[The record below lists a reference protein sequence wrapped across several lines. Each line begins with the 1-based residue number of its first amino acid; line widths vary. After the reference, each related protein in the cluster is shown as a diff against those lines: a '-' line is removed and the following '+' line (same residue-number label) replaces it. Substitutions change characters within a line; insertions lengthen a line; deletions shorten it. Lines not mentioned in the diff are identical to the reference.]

1 MGSNVSQSCYWPAS
15 GWGPG
20 CDAFTLVD
28 EVVPMARASLLEW
41 VTRYWALWG
50 TELGSGVA
58 VGSEGL
64 KAVSLLMSGPVL
76 LPG

>member
-1 MGSNVSQSCYWPAS
+1 
-15 GWGPG
+15 
-20 CDAFTLVD
+20 
-28 EVVPMARASLLEW
+28 MARASLLEY

-50 TELGSGVA
+50 TELGPGVA